1 MLCFSLLNTDCDVE
15 SREAPDEDC
24 RLERVELP
32 NERICTYTPRPET
45 REVCQDVTMRAFAE
59 ECRQVPKLIP
69 KVECDRD
76 MKPIPLKEICVKVD
90 LQLPREECKWE
101 TRKECKLV
109 YDKWNL
115 IFLNVILSG
124 IIFVSK
130 LLMEQSTNQHTFSI
144 FASSI

>member
-1 MLCFSLLNTDCDVE
+1 M
-15 SREAPDEDC
+15 PDEDC

-32 NERICTYTPRPET
+32 SEKICTYTPRPET

-101 TRKECKLV
+101 TRKEGK
-109 YDKWNL
+109 
-115 IFLNVILSG
+115 
-124 IIFVSK
+124 
-130 LLMEQSTNQHTFSI
+130 
-144 FASSI
+144 

>member
-1 MLCFSLLNTDCDVE
+1 MFDFKTFNYSWESYVNLIIFFDMKPDCDVE
-15 SREAPDEDC
+15 PREVPDEDC

-32 NERICTYTPRPET
+32 SEKICTYTPRPET

-101 TRKECKLV
+101 TRKECK
-109 YDKWNL
+109 
-115 IFLNVILSG
+115 
-124 IIFVSK
+124 
-130 LLMEQSTNQHTFSI
+130 
-144 FASSI
+144 